1 MQVQIEQGKIAAA
14 ESTLTLFE
22 RKLPAHG
29 DIPSSRAMLLMGK
42 GNGGGADS
50 VIRASLPTLRTDD
63 ARRNSAF
70 AMSNLLTAQGRVRE
84 GMKWTAQTVPTQGV
98 SAVLNAVRLNVMLDS
113 AWVQAYYLNNAAS
126 AKATVKRALER
137 VPISSLAAPDRPWTA
152 LLKIATVTRDAAA
165 ARTYAAA
172 QERDMVSATLGTFK
186 GAVPVTRGVLALAEN
201 RPADAA
207 ALFAEADKA
216 DLGPEQIG
224 PWRAQALDLANQ
236 PDSAIAEFE
245 RFVAFRDAV
254 YSLHRDYLAGSHKR
268 LGELYDAKGNVA
280 KAIENYEK
288 FVGLWKDADT
298 ELQPKVR
305 EVKARLDA
313 LRRKGSKG

>member
-1 MQVQIEQGKIAAA
+1 M
-14 ESTLTLFE
+14 
-22 RKLPAHG
+22 R
-29 DIPSSRAMLLMGK
+29 
-42 GNGGGADS
+42 
-50 VIRASLPTLRTDD
+50 
-63 ARRNSAF
+63 
-70 AMSNLLTAQGRVRE
+70 
-84 GMKWTAQTVPTQGV
+84 WTAQSVPTQGNP
-98 SAVLNAVRLNVMLDS
+98 AMLAAGRLLVMLDS
-113 AWVQAYYLNNAAS
+113 AWVQAYYLNDAAA

-137 VPISSLAAPDRPWTA
+137 VPINSLAAADRPWGT
-152 LLKIATVTRDAAA
+152 LLSIAAVTRDAAA

-172 QERDMVSATLGTFK
+172 QQRDMVSSSFSMFK
-186 GAVPVTRGVLALAEN
+186 GAIPVNRAMLAMAEGK
-201 RPADAA
+201 PQEAA
-207 ALFAEADKA
+207 TLFAEADKT

-245 RFVAFRDAV
+245 RFTGFRDATYV
-254 YSLHRDYLAGSHKR
+254 LHRDYLAGSHKR
-268 LGELYDAKGNVA
+268 LGELYDAKGNTA

-288 FVGLWKDADT
+288 FVGLWKEADP